1 MHASG
6 SAGHASPPQ
15 FSAASRILFGM
26 EPEPRDDEDGL
37 VRCLDCGTIYSQ
49 PAGERDIRVCPNCG
63 YVGWIAVS
71 MAQSARENGS

>member
-1 MHASG
+1 
-6 SAGHASPPQ
+6 
-15 FSAASRILFGM
+15 M

-49 PAGERDIRVCPNCG
+49 PAGERDIRVCPTCG